1 MHWRLA
7 LVLLAASPL
16 ASCADIIEAQGPST
30 RIYSEPKVARC
41 ILTGAGQEAGQ
52 EAGFER
58 LVHTPIRV
66 VLPKSASPVTVTC
79 DAPGYRSSTH
89 RLVTDVNQ
97 SIAAN
102 LMFGT
107 AIGLAVDIMSGAA
120 EQYPS
125 RILIHLEPL
134 SFASAV
140 SRDEWFGRFNRSVAG
155 KWNGIID
162 RLRISCEEDLE
173 SPEDCREEL
182 KRTRMDRARDLR
194 ALERRRA
201 EAPVHT
207 ESQARTPPPP
217 PPALTLPPRPP
228 RDG

>member
-16 ASCADIIEAQGPST
+16 ASCADIIEAQGPAT
-30 RIYSEPKVARC
+30 RIYSEPEMARC
-41 ILTGAGQEAGQ
+41 ILKGTGQG
-52 EAGFER
+52 AGFER

-79 DAPGYRSSTH
+79 TAPGYRSSTH

-97 SIAAN
+97 SIATN

-107 AIGLAVDIMSGAA
+107 AIGIAVDIMSGAA

-125 RILIHLEPL
+125 RIVVHLEPV
-134 SFASAV
+134 SFTSVA
-140 SRDEWFGRFNRSVAG
+140 SRDEWFDRFNRSVAG

-162 RLRISCEEDLE
+162 NLRISCEENLE
-173 SPEDCREEL
+173 SPEACREEL
-182 KRTRMDRARDLR
+182 AQSRMDRARDLR

-207 ESQARTPPPP
+207 EFQAQTPPPP
-217 PPALTLPPRPP
+217 PPALR
-228 RDG
+228 